1 MENNN
6 NVVENEELRV
16 DDDFE
21 PYFFESYDPRDDD
34 DVESVFEDL
43 QRDFEETLR
52 FMSDVVNGFY
62 DEKDDDDGY

>member
-1 MENNN
+1 MENKN

-16 DDDFE
+16 DHDFE
-21 PYFFESYDPRDDD
+21 PYFFQSYDPRDDD

>member
-1 MENNN
+1 MENKND
-6 NVVENEELRV
+6 VVENEELRV

-34 DVESVFEDL
+34 DVE
-43 QRDFEETLR
+43 ETLR

>member
-1 MENNN
+1 MENKND
-6 NVVENEELRV
+6 VVENEELRV

-21 PYFFESYDPRDDD
+21 PYFFESYDPIDDD

>member
-1 MENNN
+1 MENKN

-16 DDDFE
+16 DDDFK

-43 QRDFEETLR
+43 QRDFEETLH

>member
-1 MENNN
+1 MENKN

-16 DDDFE
+16 DDDCE

-43 QRDFEETLR
+43 QRDFEETLH

>member
-1 MENNN
+1 MENKN

-16 DDDFE
+16 DVDVE

-34 DVESVFEDL
+34 DVENVFEDL

>member
-1 MENNN
+1 MENKN

-21 PYFFESYDPRDDD
+21 PYFFESYDSRDDD

-43 QRDFEETLR
+43 QRDFEETLH